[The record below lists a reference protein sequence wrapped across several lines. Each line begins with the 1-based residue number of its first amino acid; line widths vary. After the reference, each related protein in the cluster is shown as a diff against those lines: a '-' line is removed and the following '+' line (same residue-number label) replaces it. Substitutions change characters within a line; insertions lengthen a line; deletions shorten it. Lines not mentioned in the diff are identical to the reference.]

1 MKTLILLLLIS
12 FQVSAEEIDITAMN
26 TCSYAGGIAR
36 ETQNIRQIE
45 QDSWVIFEYKV
56 SLMYEEGEGLDS
68 LLVIAK
74 TVFDYASINESS
86 TDVFNNVFDTCMGK
100 HITHTVSLPEF
111 EL

>member
-12 FQVSAEEIDITAMN
+12 FQVSAEEIDRSAMN

-36 ETQNIRQIE
+36 ETQNIRQVEDDNWI
-45 QDSWVIFEYKV
+45 VFEYKV
-56 SLMYEEGEGLDS
+56 SLMYKEGDGLS
-68 LLVIAK
+68 NLLVIAK
-74 TVFDYASINESS
+74 TVYDYALINSSS

-100 HITHTVSLPEF
+100 HITQTVSLPEF

>member
-12 FQVSAEEIDITAMN
+12 FQVSAEEIDRSAMN

-36 ETQNIRQIE
+36 ETQNIRQVEDDNWI
-45 QDSWVIFEYKV
+45 VFEYKV
-56 SLMYEEGEGLDS
+56 SLMYKEGDGLNN

-74 TVFDYASINESS
+74 TVYDYAPINSSS
-86 TDVFNNVFDTCMGK
+86 TDVFNNVFDACMGK
-100 HITHTVSLPEF
+100 HITHTVSMPEF